1 MTFEYPGGCG
11 GHEEIVSGY
20 VDDRLGQ
27 QLIPRRLAEREH
39 LLLVEQKGAVQALD
53 AEKIPAADPA
63 ERPNRQR
70 GREPRQSMLVIDSQ
84 LASIPCRLKRPLYS
98 IRDDREKN

>member
-1 MTFEYPGGCG
+1 MPVTFEYPGGGG

-20 VDDRLGQ
+20 VNDRLGQ

-39 LLLVEQKGAVQALD
+39 LLLVEQKGTVQALN

-63 ERPNRQR
+63 EWPNRQG
-70 GREPRQSMLVIDSQ
+70 GREPRQSMLVIDLQ
-84 LASIPCRLKRPLYS
+84 LASIPCRSKRSLYS
-98 IRDDREKN
+98 I

>member
-1 MTFEYPGGCG
+1 MPVTFEYPGGGG

-39 LLLVEQKGAVQALD
+39 LLLVEQKGTVQALN

-63 ERPNRQR
+63 EWPNRQG
-70 GREPRQSMLVIDSQ
+70 GREPRQSMLVID
-84 LASIPCRLKRPLYS
+84 L
-98 IRDDREKN
+98 